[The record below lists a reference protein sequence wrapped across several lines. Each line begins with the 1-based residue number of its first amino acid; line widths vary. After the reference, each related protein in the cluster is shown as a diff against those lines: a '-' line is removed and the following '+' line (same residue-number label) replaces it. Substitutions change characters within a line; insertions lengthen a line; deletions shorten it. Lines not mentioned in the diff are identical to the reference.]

1 MVKITTP
8 NTIKEYFT
16 RILLGLRNK
25 FAKEFVLVL
34 IIYRNQICLELR
46 NSCSGKLTL
55 VQVSTMNGGV
65 NLFDVQTNP
74 ALLSQGGLNKLLES
88 ETIVKVTK

>member
-1 MVKITTP
+1 M
-8 NTIKEYFT
+8 
-16 RILLGLRNK
+16 
-25 FAKEFVLVL
+25 
-34 IIYRNQICLELR
+34 
-46 NSCSGKLTL
+46 